1 MSHDQTRVNAMV
13 RTYKSNLLYDHTNGI
28 SNYEHEARLD
38 RIVNFSFDKRYLQS
52 RFKQN
57 NMEFYSAISNA
68 ENELLEWRYE
78 AILDKEFNTSI
89 VLVLKTANEPMKQV
103 DTSFFDELFLDDV
116 KVRLDLDNLT
126 DYEFFGY

>member
-1 MSHDQTRVNAMV
+1 MS
-13 RTYKSNLLYDHTNGI
+13 
-28 SNYEHEARLD
+28 YEHESRLN
-38 RIVNFSFDKRYLQS
+38 RIIKFSFDKRTPVV
-52 RFKQN
+52 RFREN
-57 NMEFYSAISNA
+57 NLIFYSAISNA

-103 DTSFFDELFLDDV
+103 NASFFDELFVDDV
-116 KVRLDLDNLT
+116 KMRLDLDNLT

>member
-1 MSHDQTRVNAMV
+1 MS
-13 RTYKSNLLYDHTNGI
+13 
-28 SNYEHEARLD
+28 YEHESRLN
-38 RIVNFSFDKRYLQS
+38 RIVNFAFDKRTPVV
-52 RFKQN
+52 RFREN
-57 NMEFYSAISNA
+57 NLIFYSAISNT

-103 DTSFFDELFLDDV
+103 NTSLFDGILDDV
-116 KVRLDLDNLT
+116 DDLT